1 MSGANAK
8 DANRGVGAK
17 GITVVSA
24 SAGSGKTYRLTKVV
38 SAAIDPSG
46 AEHIGLESLV
56 AVTYTRK
63 AHAELTARIRRTL
76 VSAGAFDE
84 ALRLPLA
91 YLGTVHAACLR
102 LLQEFAIDAGLSPN
116 VDVASG
122 DAGKLL
128 RQSLEA
134 SLSREAY
141 ATLDRLAHR
150 FQLRF
155 DQITK
160 RHEWIGPVSDIMD
173 LARSNRIPATA
184 LPLPAE
190 AAPGAGARRRCP
202 RRRPGARGRD
212 RFERA
217 GEGE

>member
-1 MSGANAK
+1 MS
-8 DANRGVGAK
+8 GVGAL

-46 AEHIGLESLV
+46 VEHIGLESLV

-102 LLQEFAIDAGLSPN
+102 LLQEFASRLYNWLSP
-116 VDVASG
+116 VKQRMDGIAWEQ
-122 DAGKLL
+122 LP
-128 RQSLEA
+128 SL
-134 SLSREAY
+134 
-141 ATLDRLAHR
+141 
-150 FQLRF
+150 
-155 DQITK
+155 TK
-160 RHEWIGPVSDIMD
+160 Q
-173 LARSNRIPATA
+173 
-184 LPLPAE
+184 
-190 AAPGAGARRRCP
+190 
-202 RRRPGARGRD
+202 
-212 RFERA
+212 
-217 GEGE
+217 